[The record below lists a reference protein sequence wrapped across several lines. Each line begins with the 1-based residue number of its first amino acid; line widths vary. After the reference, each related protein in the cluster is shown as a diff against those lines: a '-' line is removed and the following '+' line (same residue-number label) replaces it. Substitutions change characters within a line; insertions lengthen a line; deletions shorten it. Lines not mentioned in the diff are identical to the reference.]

1 MIVKIDEELIRSSP
15 LKILLIVI
23 FLLTVFST
31 TSIVEAQLPEL
42 IVRVVDPSGNPLE
55 RIEVTI
61 TKGTE
66 SYRFITNTTGYA
78 IFSGL
83 SEGTY
88 ILQAKLDKVIIAEA
102 TIDFPK
108 ETSKTI
114 VANISNV
121 EIKLVD
127 LDKKPVPSAQ
137 IRLLSKTRIA
147 EYNAVTNE
155 EGIAILNKIPYTL
168 LNDIKGYD
176 LTISVGGYTI
186 LHITDLEI
194 NQPVQK
200 LEYTLEL
207 LSLNITALNMEGEQI
222 SRVNV
227 KLQAG
232 NYTKTMRTD
241 KGVARFIQIPS
252 SNIEWVGEYTLN
264 VTYTIGRVEYTVYSS
279 KRKLVS
285 SQSMDLVLELGSIE
299 VTVLDEEGKPL
310 RNFLVSLSNQKSQ
323 NFTQQQTDEDGR
335 VIFVNMPLSRGV
347 AQAGE
352 YIIQVYRLNKKMSE
366 VRIDHSS
373 AKSSVTMKIAK
384 SSISLFLRDY
394 SKQPLV
400 EYNVS
405 LVDLDSG
412 DQYTGITDINGEMLL
427 KIFPGRYRIEV
438 YKDDTVFYKGELN
451 IFNNSLTM
459 DIEKINFPLAIKIID
474 AFGNAMRTGEMIVK
488 LGGHQIYSGPI
499 DAISSITVPH
509 VGFITV
515 DVRISGNLIWRE
527 TIFVDGPRE
536 HIIRLTSYV
545 TVLGNILP
553 LETLALIVSVMFSLL
568 LVTIGGLIIHRSR
581 KRRLIT
587 R

>member
-252 SNIEWVGEYTLN
+252 SNLEWVGEYTLN

-352 YIIQVYRLNKKMSE
+352 YTIQVYRLNKKMSE

-488 LGGHQIYSGPI
+488 LSSHQIYSGPI

>member
-1 MIVKIDEELIRSSP
+1 MIVKIDGELIKSSP

-23 FLLTVFST
+23 ILLTVFST
-31 TSIVEAQLPEL
+31 TSIVKAQLPEL

-155 EGIAILNKIPYTL
+155 EGIATLNKIPYTL

-352 YIIQVYRLNKKMSE
+352 YTIQVYRLNKKMSE

-438 YKDDTVFYKGELN
+438 YKNNTVFYKGELN

>member
-1 MIVKIDEELIRSSP
+1 MIVMIDGELIKSSP

-23 FLLTVFST
+23 ILLTVFST

-155 EGIAILNKIPYTL
+155 EGIATLNKIPYTL

-438 YKDDTVFYKGELN
+438 YKNNAVFYKGELN

-488 LGGHQIYSGPI
+488 LSSHQIYSGPI

>member
-1 MIVKIDEELIRSSP
+1 MIVMIDGELIKSSP

-155 EGIAILNKIPYTL
+155 EGIATLNKIPYTL

-310 RNFLVSLSNQKSQ
+310 RNFLVSLSNQKPQ

-352 YIIQVYRLNKKMSE
+352 YTIQVYRLNKKMSE

-438 YKDDTVFYKGELN
+438 YKNNTIFYKGELN

-488 LGGHQIYSGPI
+488 LSSHQIYSGPI

>member
-1 MIVKIDEELIRSSP
+1 MIVMIDGELIKSSP

-352 YIIQVYRLNKKMSE
+352 YTIQVYRLNKKMSE

-488 LGGHQIYSGPI
+488 LSSHQIYSGPI

>member
-1 MIVKIDEELIRSSP
+1 MIDGELIKSSP

-23 FLLTVFST
+23 ILLTVFST

-155 EGIAILNKIPYTL
+155 EGIATLNKIPYTL

-310 RNFLVSLSNQKSQ
+310 RNFLVSLSNQKPQ

-438 YKDDTVFYKGELN
+438 YKNDTVFYKGELN

-515 DVRISGNLIWRE
+515 DVRISGNIIWRE

>member
-1 MIVKIDEELIRSSP
+1 MIMKIDRKLLRWSP
-15 LKILLIVI
+15 SKILLIVI
-23 FLLTVFST
+23 ILLTVFSMA
-31 TSIVEAQLPEL
+31 SLVKAQLPEL

-61 TKGTE
+61 TKGIE

-88 ILQAKLDKVIIAEA
+88 VLQAKLDKVIIAEA
-102 TIDFPK
+102 IIDFPGEK
-108 ETSKTI
+108 SKTI
-114 VANISNV
+114 IANISNV
-121 EIKLVD
+121 EIELVD

-147 EYNAVTNE
+147 EYNAATNE
-155 EGIAILNKIPYTL
+155 EGRAILNKIPYTL

-176 LTISVGGYTI
+176 LTISVEGYAI
-186 LHITDLEI
+186 LHLTDLEI

-232 NYTKTMRTD
+232 NYTKTIRTD
-241 KGVARFIQIPS
+241 KGVARFVQIPS
-252 SNIEWVGEYTLN
+252 SSLEWIGEYTLN
-264 VTYTIGRVEYTVYSS
+264 VTYTVGRVEYTVYSS

-285 SQSMDLVLELGSIE
+285 SQSIDLVLELGSIE

-310 RNFLVSLSNQKSQ
+310 RNLLVSLSNWRSQ

-335 VIFVNMPLSRGV
+335 VTFINIPLSKGI

-352 YIIQVYRLNKKMSE
+352 YTIQVYKLNKKIGE
-366 VRIDHSS
+366 VRIDHIS
-373 AKSSVTMKIAK
+373 AKSPITMKIAK
-384 SSISLFLRDY
+384 SSISLSLRDY
-394 SKQPLV
+394 SKQPLA
-400 EYNVS
+400 EYSVS

-412 DQYTGITDINGEMLL
+412 DQYTGMTDINGEVLL
-427 KIFPGRYRIEV
+427 KMFPGRYRIEV
-438 YKDDTVFYKGELN
+438 HKNNTIFYKGELN
-451 IFNNSLTM
+451 IFNNSLTI
-459 DIEKINFPLAIKIID
+459 DIEKINFPLAIKVID
-474 AFGNAMRTGEMIVK
+474 SFGNAMKTGEMIIK
-488 LGGHQIYSGPI
+488 LGRHQIYSGPI
-499 DAISSITVPH
+499 DAISSITVPYA
-509 VGFITV
+509 GFITV
-515 DVRISGNLIWRE
+515 DVKISGNLIWRE
-527 TIFVDGPRE
+527 TILVDGPRE

-545 TVLGNILP
+545 TILGNILP
-553 LETLALIVSVMFSLL
+553 LETLALIVSVMLSIL
-568 LVTIGGLIIHRSR
+568 LVTLGALIIYRSR

>member
-1 MIVKIDEELIRSSP
+1 MIVMIDGELIKSSP

-23 FLLTVFST
+23 ILLTVFST

-155 EGIAILNKIPYTL
+155 EGIATLNKIPYTL

-310 RNFLVSLSNQKSQ
+310 RNFLVSLSNQKPQ

-438 YKDDTVFYKGELN
+438 YKNNTIFYKGELN

>member
-1 MIVKIDEELIRSSP
+1 MIMKIDRKLLRWSP
-15 LKILLIVI
+15 SKIFLIVI
-23 FLLTVFST
+23 ILLTVFSMA
-31 TSIVEAQLPEL
+31 SLVKAQLPEL

-61 TKGTE
+61 TKGIE

-88 ILQAKLDKVIIAEA
+88 VLQAKLDKVIIAEA
-102 TIDFPK
+102 IIDFPREK
-108 ETSKTI
+108 SKTI
-114 VANISNV
+114 IANISNV
-121 EIKLVD
+121 EIELVD

-155 EGIAILNKIPYTL
+155 EGKAILNKIPYTL

-176 LTISVGGYTI
+176 LTIFVEGYTI
-186 LHITDLEI
+186 LHFTDLEI

-232 NYTKTMRTD
+232 NYTKTIRTD
-241 KGVARFIQIPS
+241 KGVARFVQIPS
-252 SNIEWVGEYTLN
+252 SSLEWIGEYTLN
-264 VTYTIGRVEYTVYSS
+264 VTYTIKGVEYTIYSS

-310 RNFLVSLSNQKSQ
+310 RNFLVSLSNWRSQ
-323 NFTQQQTDEDGR
+323 NFTQQQTDEGGR
-335 VIFVNMPLSRGV
+335 VTFVNMPLSRGV

-352 YIIQVYRLNKKMSE
+352 YTIQVYKLNKKMSE
-366 VRIDHSS
+366 VRIDHLS
-373 AKSSVTMKIAK
+373 ARSPITIKIAK

-394 SKQPLV
+394 SKQPLA
-400 EYNVS
+400 EYSVT

-412 DQYTGITDINGEMLL
+412 DQYTGMTDINGEVLL
-427 KIFPGRYRIEV
+427 KIFPGRYKIEV
-438 YKDDTVFYKGELN
+438 HKNNTIFYREEFN

-459 DIEKINFPLAIKIID
+459 HIEKINFPLAIKIID
-474 AFGNAMRTGEMIVK
+474 SFGNAMKTGEMIIK

-499 DAISSITVPH
+499 DAISSITIPH
-509 VGFITV
+509 AGFITV
-515 DVRISGNLIWRE
+515 DVKISGNLIWRE
-527 TIFVDGPRE
+527 TILVDGPRE

-545 TVLGNILP
+545 TLLGNILP

-568 LVTIGGLIIHRSR
+568 LVTLGVLIIYRSK

>member
-1 MIVKIDEELIRSSP
+1 MIDGELIKSSP

-352 YIIQVYRLNKKMSE
+352 YTIQVYRLNKKMSE

-488 LGGHQIYSGPI
+488 LSSHQIYSGPI

>member
-1 MIVKIDEELIRSSP
+1 MIVKIDRELLRLSP
-15 LKILLIVI
+15 SKMLLIVI
-23 FLLTVFST
+23 ILLTVFFM
-31 TSIVEAQLPEL
+31 TSVVKAQLPEL
-42 IVRVVDPSGNPLE
+42 IVRVIDPSGNPLE

-61 TKGTE
+61 TKGVE

-83 SEGTY
+83 SEGEY
-88 ILQAKLDKVIIAEA
+88 VLQAKLDKVIIAEA
-102 TIDFPK
+102 TIDFPG

-114 VANISNV
+114 IANISSV
-121 EIKLVD
+121 EIELVD
-127 LDKKPVPSAQ
+127 LDKKPVPSAE
-137 IRLLSKTRIA
+137 IRLLSKTGIA
-147 EYNAVTNE
+147 EYNAVTNK
-155 EGIAILNKIPYTL
+155 EGRAILNKVPYTL

-176 LTISVGGYTI
+176 LTISVEGYTI
-186 LHITDLEI
+186 LHFTDLEI
-194 NQPVQK
+194 NQPIQK

-232 NYTKTMRTD
+232 NYTKMVRTD
-241 KGVARFIQIPS
+241 KGIASFVQIPS
-252 SNIEWVGEYTLN
+252 SSLEWIGEYTLN
-264 VTYTIGRVEYTVYSS
+264 VTYSIGRVEYTVYSS

-299 VTVLDEEGKPL
+299 VIVLDEDGKPL
-310 RNFLVSLSNQKSQ
+310 RNFLVSLSNWRSQ

-335 VIFVNMPLSRGV
+335 VTFVNMPLSRGV

-352 YIIQVYRLNKKMSE
+352 YTIQVYKLNKKMSE

-373 AKSSVTMKIAK
+373 AKSPITMKIAK

-394 SKQPLV
+394 SKQPLA
-400 EYNVS
+400 EYSVT

-412 DQYTGITDINGEMLL
+412 DQYTGMTDINGEMLL

-438 YKDDTVFYKGELN
+438 YKNNTIFYREELN

-474 AFGNAMRTGEMIVK
+474 AFGSAMKTGEMIVK
-488 LGGHQIYSGPI
+488 LGGRQIYSGPI
-499 DAISSITVPH
+499 DAISSIAVPYA
-509 VGFITV
+509 GFITV
-515 DVRISGNLIWRE
+515 DVKISGSLIWRE
-527 TIFVDGPRE
+527 TILVDGPRE
-536 HIIRLTSYV
+536 HVIRLTSYV
-545 TVLGNILP
+545 TLLGNILP
-553 LETLALIVSVMFSLL
+553 LETLALIVSVMSSLL
-568 LVTIGGLIIHRSR
+568 LVTLGGLIIYRSR

>member
-1 MIVKIDEELIRSSP
+1 MIMKIDRKLLRWSP
-15 LKILLIVI
+15 SKILLIVI
-23 FLLTVFST
+23 ILLTVFSMA
-31 TSIVEAQLPEL
+31 SLVKAQLPEL

-61 TKGTE
+61 TKGIE

-88 ILQAKLDKVIIAEA
+88 VLQAKLDKVIIAEA
-102 TIDFPK
+102 IIDFPGEK
-108 ETSKTI
+108 SKTI
-114 VANISNV
+114 IANISNV
-121 EIKLVD
+121 EIELVD

-147 EYNAVTNE
+147 EYNAATNE
-155 EGIAILNKIPYTL
+155 EGRAILNKIPYTL

-176 LTISVGGYTI
+176 LTISVEGYAI
-186 LHITDLEI
+186 LHLTDLEI

-232 NYTKTMRTD
+232 NYTKTIRTD
-241 KGVARFIQIPS
+241 KGVARFVQIPS
-252 SNIEWVGEYTLN
+252 SSLEWIGEYTLN
-264 VTYTIGRVEYTVYSS
+264 VTYTVGRVEYTVYSS

-285 SQSMDLVLELGSIE
+285 SQSIDLVLELGSIE

-310 RNFLVSLSNQKSQ
+310 RNLLVSLSNWRSQ

-335 VIFVNMPLSRGV
+335 VTFINIPLSKGI

-352 YIIQVYRLNKKMSE
+352 YTIQVYKLNKKIGE
-366 VRIDHSS
+366 VRIDHIS
-373 AKSSVTMKIAK
+373 AKSPITMKIAK
-384 SSISLFLRDY
+384 SSISLSLRDY
-394 SKQPLV
+394 SKQPLA
-400 EYNVS
+400 EYSVS

-412 DQYTGITDINGEMLL
+412 DQYTGMTDINGEVLL
-427 KIFPGRYRIEV
+427 KMFPGRYRIEV
-438 YKDDTVFYKGELN
+438 HKNNTIFYKGELD
-451 IFNNSLTM
+451 IFNNSLTI
-459 DIEKINFPLAIKIID
+459 DIEKINFPLAIKVID
-474 AFGNAMRTGEMIVK
+474 SFGNAMKTGEMIIK
-488 LGGHQIYSGPI
+488 LGRHQIYSGPI
-499 DAISSITVPH
+499 DAISSITVPYA
-509 VGFITV
+509 GFITV
-515 DVRISGNLIWRE
+515 DVKISGNLIWRE
-527 TIFVDGPRE
+527 TILVDGPRE

-545 TVLGNILP
+545 TILGNILP
-553 LETLALIVSVMFSLL
+553 LETLALIVSVMLSIL
-568 LVTIGGLIIHRSR
+568 LVTLGALIIYRSR

>member
-1 MIVKIDEELIRSSP
+1 
-15 LKILLIVI
+15 
-23 FLLTVFST
+23 
-31 TSIVEAQLPEL
+31 
-42 IVRVVDPSGNPLE
+42 
-55 RIEVTI
+55 
-61 TKGTE
+61 
-66 SYRFITNTTGYA
+66 
-78 IFSGL
+78 
-83 SEGTY
+83 
-88 ILQAKLDKVIIAEA
+88 
-102 TIDFPK
+102 
-108 ETSKTI
+108 
-114 VANISNV
+114 
-121 EIKLVD
+121 
-127 LDKKPVPSAQ
+127 
-137 IRLLSKTRIA
+137 
-147 EYNAVTNE
+147 
-155 EGIAILNKIPYTL
+155 
-168 LNDIKGYD
+168 
-176 LTISVGGYTI
+176 
-186 LHITDLEI
+186 
-194 NQPVQK
+194 
-200 LEYTLEL
+200 
-207 LSLNITALNMEGEQI
+207 
-222 SRVNV
+222 
-227 KLQAG
+227 
-232 NYTKTMRTD
+232 
-241 KGVARFIQIPS
+241 QIPS

>member
-1 MIVKIDEELIRSSP
+1 MTVKIDRELLRRSLS
-15 LKILLIVI
+15 KIVLIGI
-23 FLLTVFST
+23 ILLTVFSMA
-31 TSIVEAQLPEL
+31 SLVKAQLPEL
-42 IVRVVDPSGNPLE
+42 IVRVVDPSSNPLE

-61 TKGTE
+61 AKGIE

-88 ILQAKLDKVIIAEA
+88 VLQAKLDKVTIAEA
-102 TIDFPK
+102 TIDFPR

-114 VANISNV
+114 VANISDV

-127 LDKKPVPSAQ
+127 LDKRPVPSAQ

-147 EYNAVTNE
+147 EYNAVTDE
-155 EGIAILNKIPYTL
+155 EGRAILNKIPYTL

-176 LTISVGGYTI
+176 LTISVEGYAV
-186 LHITDLEI
+186 LHLTDLEI

-200 LEYTLEL
+200 LEYTLGL
-207 LSLNITALNMEGEQI
+207 LSLNVTALNMEGEQI

-232 NYTKTMRTD
+232 NYTKAMRTD
-241 KGVARFIQIPS
+241 KGVARFVQIPS
-252 SNIEWVGEYTLN
+252 SSLERIGEYTLN

-310 RNFLVSLSNQKSQ
+310 RNLLVSLSNWRSQ

-335 VIFVNMPLSRGV
+335 ATFVNMPLSRGV

-352 YIIQVYRLNKKMSE
+352 YTIQVYKLNKKMSE
-366 VRIDHSS
+366 VKIDHSS
-373 AKSSVTMKIAK
+373 AKSPVTMKVAK

-394 SKQPLV
+394 SKQPLA
-400 EYNVS
+400 EYSVT

-412 DQYTGITDINGEMLL
+412 DQYTGTTDMNGEMVL

-438 YKDDTVFYKGELN
+438 YKNNTIFYREELN
-451 IFNNSLTM
+451 IINNSLTM

-474 AFGNAMRTGEMIVK
+474 AFGNAVETGEMIVK

-509 VGFITV
+509 AGFITV

-527 TIFVDGPRE
+527 TILVDGPRE
-536 HIIRLTSYV
+536 HTIRLTSYV
-545 TVLGNILP
+545 TVLGNMLS
-553 LETLALIVSVMFSLL
+553 LETLASIVSVMFSLL
-568 LVTIGGLIIHRSR
+568 LITLGGLLIYRSR

>member
-1 MIVKIDEELIRSSP
+1 MIVMIDGELIKSSP

-155 EGIAILNKIPYTL
+155 EGIATLNKIPYTL

-438 YKDDTVFYKGELN
+438 YKNNAVFYKGELN

-488 LGGHQIYSGPI
+488 LSSHQIYSGPI

>member
-1 MIVKIDEELIRSSP
+1 MIDGELIKSSP

-23 FLLTVFST
+23 ILLTVFST

-155 EGIAILNKIPYTL
+155 EGIATLNKIPYTL

-241 KGVARFIQIPS
+241 KGVARFIQVPS

-310 RNFLVSLSNQKSQ
+310 RNFLVSLSNQKPQ

-352 YIIQVYRLNKKMSE
+352 YTIQVYRLNKKMSE

-438 YKDDTVFYKGELN
+438 YKNNTIFYKGELN

-488 LGGHQIYSGPI
+488 LSSHQIYSGPI

>member
-1 MIVKIDEELIRSSP
+1 MIDGELIKSSP

-23 FLLTVFST
+23 ILLTVFST

-155 EGIAILNKIPYTL
+155 EGIATLNKIPYTL

-310 RNFLVSLSNQKSQ
+310 RNFLVSLSNQKPQ

-438 YKDDTVFYKGELN
+438 YKNNTIFYKGELN